1 MIIFWKK
8 DDSNNK
14 KISLNKDKK
23 IILNNLSEYNNLE
36 DETKD
41 IKISI
46 SKSENLC
53 ENYEIQDSFI
63 SNESFIELFK
73 DSESTEFESFSNN
86 NLKKKETSF
95 NNENN
100 LNNFTM

>member
-1 MIIFWKK
+1 MIIFWNKE
-8 DDSNNK
+8 DSNDK
-14 KISLNKDKK
+14 KISLKKDNK

-41 IKISI
+41 IKIRI

-53 ENYEIQDSFI
+53 ENYEMQDSFI

>member
-1 MIIFWKK
+1 MIIFWNKE
-8 DDSNNK
+8 DSNDK
-14 KISLNKDKK
+14 KISLKKDNK
-23 IILNNLSEYNNLE
+23 IILNNLSEYNNLK

-41 IKISI
+41 IKIRI

-53 ENYEIQDSFI
+53 ENYEMQDSFI

>member
-1 MIIFWKK
+1 MIIFWNKE
-8 DDSNNK
+8 DSNDK
-14 KISLNKDKK
+14 KISLKKDNK

-41 IKISI
+41 IKICI

-53 ENYEIQDSFI
+53 ENYEMQDSFI

>member
-1 MIIFWKK
+1 MIIFWNKE
-8 DDSNNK
+8 DSNDK
-14 KISLNKDKK
+14 KISLKKDNK

-53 ENYEIQDSFI
+53 EHNEMQNSFI
-63 SNESFIELFK
+63 SNDSFIEIFK

-86 NLKKKETSF
+86 NLKKKEISF

>member
-1 MIIFWKK
+1 MIIFWNKE
-8 DDSNNK
+8 DSNDK
-14 KISLNKDKK
+14 KISLKKDNK

-41 IKISI
+41 IKIRI

-53 ENYEIQDSFI
+53 ENYEMQDSFI

-86 NLKKKETSF
+86 NLKKKEISF